1 MLDRMLDRSIG
12 THPGAFHRCVSFGSV
27 IHPHPG
33 LVAPLR
39 SGGGGQLP
47 TDPTDPQDRKSAEFR
62 NLVDLPGAQAAAQR
76 GGGTCSWLSG
86 LRLGGNAGKYTE
98 QIK

>member
-1 MLDRMLDRSIG
+1 MHFID
-12 THPGAFHRCVSFGSV
+12 AFHSDQSS
-27 IHPHPG
+27 ILI
-33 LVAPLR
+33 LVLWLR
-39 SGGGGQLP
+39 SARGGGGQLP

>member
-1 MLDRMLDRSIG
+1 MHFID
-12 THPGAFHRCVSFGSV
+12 AFHSDQSS
-27 IHPHPG
+27 ILI
-33 LVAPLR
+33 LVLWLR
-39 SGGGGQLP
+39 SARGGGQLP

>member
-1 MLDRMLDRSIG
+1 MRFIRIS
-12 THPGAFHRCVSFGSV
+12 HPSSSGSW
-27 IHPHPG
+27 G
-33 LVAPLR
+33 SAPL
-39 SGGGGQLP
+39 GGGGQLP